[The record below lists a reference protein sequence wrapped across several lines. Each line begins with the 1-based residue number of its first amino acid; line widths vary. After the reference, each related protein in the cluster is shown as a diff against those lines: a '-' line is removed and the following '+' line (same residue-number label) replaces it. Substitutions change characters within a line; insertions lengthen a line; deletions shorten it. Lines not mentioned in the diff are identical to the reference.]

1 MGRIGTADRSYRT
14 CPEADRVVDRSSGLW
29 GDGAL
34 ADVDC
39 YRAHRPRD
47 LASSPKVNSCRAR
60 YLSSLLAPLDSQPD
74 KLAGELLDRFGSIAG
89 ITRASEAELREVSA
103 IDSHWIEAFVV
114 VRQLLNDGL
123 KEDLLRTHI
132 GSNRDALVRHLY
144 RSLRGLPEERLICV
158 FADLEGFII
167 GEEILADGIEGLV
180 TLSSRRI
187 FRRALNLNA
196 RSLVLAHNHP
206 SGCAR
211 PSDADIRDTCLLAE
225 QARGLGIVVED
236 HFVVGRKEVV
246 SMKRGG
252 LF

>member
-1 MGRIGTADRSYRT
+1 MFALLVQN
-14 CPEADRVVDRSSGLW
+14 EADRPLTHLRGKLVRCL
-29 GDGAL
+29 
-34 ADVDC
+34 
-39 YRAHRPRD
+39 AHRRPF
-47 LASSPKVNSCRAR
+47 
-60 YLSSLLAPLDSQPD
+60 LS
-74 KLAGELLDRFGSIAG
+74 GV
-89 ITRASEAELREVSA
+89 RASGNPGAV
-103 IDSHWIEAFVV
+103 
-114 VRQLLNDGL
+114 Q
-123 KEDLLRTHI
+123 
-132 GSNRDALVRHLY
+132 
-144 RSLRGLPEERLICV
+144 LICV